1 MADRAKVRMTSR
13 RSAREIV
20 RGSTRRIAGI
30 TATLTGRR
38 KSTRLTAC
46 LKRLPIDRFIRNV
59 AVLAGGT
66 LLSQILIFA
75 ALPLLTRLYTPEE
88 YGTFSMYVSMIGML
102 LMLVSFAYEYA
113 ITLPED
119 DRTAS
124 EIVRLCLLICV
135 AVSLLVFAAMAVL
148 RRPLGRWLNE
158 PDLPN
163 YFVLFAVSLLA
174 SGFYQILSTWAVR
187 KQYFRRL
194 SRTKYTQSIGQIGG
208 QLAFSLLHP
217 GPVGLIAGDIAGRS
231 GGLLPLWRQ
240 WRRDHAASQGTEQE
254 VSQAGGL
261 TPGRLAGQTAD
272 SQAALTDSGTA
283 AFMVFMQRRLGWSRL
298 KEVAWRYRRFPQ
310 LSLASNV
317 LNSIGIYLPTVL
329 LAAFYGTSAAG
340 LFALGQRILGAP
352 MTLLVSAVRSVYLA
366 ESSAYMQTDPSR
378 LVPLFRRTVLQ
389 MLAAGA
395 AILILFVGIAPF
407 VFAPLFGEEWSGSA
421 GYIRLMSVMYLG
433 QFVANAVG
441 TTIDVME
448 RQDLHL
454 LREIIRTVMIL
465 GAILG
470 ARYSG
475 QDAGTAVLLF
485 SAAST
490 AGYILH
496 LVLSWWSIRKYGVLK
511 AGPKSDESLPGPA
524 EGLQGGGD

>member
-1 MADRAKVRMTSR
+1 MT
-13 RSAREIV
+13 
-20 RGSTRRIAGI
+20 GCMPAG
-30 TATLTGRR
+30 
-38 KSTRLTAC
+38 LTAS
-46 LKRLPIDRFIRNV
+46 LKRLLIDRFARNV

-75 ALPLLTRLYTPEE
+75 ALPLLTRLYTPQE
-88 YGTFSMYVSMIGML
+88 YGTYSMYLSIIGML
-102 LMLVSFAYEYA
+102 LMLVSCAYEYA

-119 DRTAS
+119 DRSAS
-124 EIVRLCLLICV
+124 EIVRLCLLICISV
-135 AVSLLVFAAMAVL
+135 CVLVLVVMVVL

-174 SGFYQILSTWAVR
+174 SGFYQILSTWSVR
-187 KQYFRRL
+187 KQHFRRL

-208 QLAFSLLHP
+208 QLAFSLLHI
-217 GPVGLIAGDIAGRS
+217 GPVGLIAGDIVGRS
-231 GGLLPLWRQ
+231 GGLLPLWHQ
-240 WRRDHAASQGTEQE
+240 WRKDNAASRGTDPEKR
-254 VSQAGGL
+254 QAGG
-261 TPGRLAGQTAD
+261 PASVQISGQTVD
-272 SQAALTDSGTA
+272 SQAALKRAGAA
-283 AFMVFMQRRLGWSRL
+283 AFIQRRLGWSSL

-366 ESSAYMQTDPSR
+366 ESSEYMQKDPSR
-378 LVPLFRRTVLQ
+378 LAPLFRRTVLQ
-389 MLAAGA
+389 MLVAGA
-395 AILILFVGIAPF
+395 AILILIVGIAPL
-407 VFAPLFGEEWSGSA
+407 VFAPLFGDEWSGSA
-421 GYIRLMSVMYLG
+421 GYIRLMSIMYLG

-454 LREIIRTVMIL
+454 LREIIRTAMIL

-490 AGYILH
+490 AGYVLH
-496 LVLSWWSIRKYGVLK
+496 LALSWWSICKYGVITEPAK
-511 AGPKSDESLPGPA
+511 PEESLPGGPI
-524 EGLQGGGD
+524 ESLQGGD